1 LSEPHGDARGEL
13 SALARQAYAWL
24 EWLEASGAEGV
35 PRGAVSRAAPEL
47 QAPAVPRVPTQPN
60 GETTLPAPT
69 RPEPTRPAPT
79 RQERAPAAPAKPK
92 RASPA
97 PAMPPPPTD
106 RADALARLAA
116 LEHEVA
122 GCVRCPLHLE
132 RTQTV
137 FARGSASAELAFVGE
152 GPGADEDAQ
161 GLPFVGAAGQL
172 LDRMIVAMGYERDG
186 VYICNVVKC
195 RPPGNRKPT
204 AEEMAACAPYLHEQ
218 LALVSPQ
225 VLVAL
230 GATAVQGLLDLHEGG
245 QFGPSITR
253 LRGTWKLYRGRVP
266 VMPTFHP
273 AYLLRSPDKKRDVW
287 SDLQSVM
294 RRLGKGPVEPSRGRD
309 PAKS

>member
-1 LSEPHGDARGEL
+1 MSEPYDGGVRGEL
-13 SALARQAYAWL
+13 GALVRQANAWL

-35 PRGAVSRAAPEL
+35 PRGAASRAAPEV
-47 QAPAVPRVPTQPN
+47 QAPAVLHLPGEPR
-60 GETTLPAPT
+60 GEPTLPAPT
-69 RPEPTRPAPT
+69 QPAPP
-79 RQERAPAAPAKPK
+79 QQQRAPATAAKPK

-122 GCVRCPLHLE
+122 GCVRCPLHVE

-137 FARGSASAELAFVGE
+137 FARGSATAELAFVGE
-152 GPGADEDAQ
+152 GPGAEEDAQ

-172 LDRMIVAMGYERDG
+172 LDRMIVAMGYERDA

-253 LRGTWKLYRGRVP
+253 LRGTWKLYRGRLP

-294 RRLGKGPVEPSRGRD
+294 RRLGTGPADPSRGRG
-309 PAKS
+309 PAKG